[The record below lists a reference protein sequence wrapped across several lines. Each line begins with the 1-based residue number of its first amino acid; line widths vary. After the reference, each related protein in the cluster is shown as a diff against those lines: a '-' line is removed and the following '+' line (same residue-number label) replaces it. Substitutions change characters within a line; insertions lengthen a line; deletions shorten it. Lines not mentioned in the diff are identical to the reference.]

1 MSSAHYQLGKEVT
14 MRPIDK
20 FTVKNADKTS
30 FDAGVFVMFYQ
41 PIIGRESFALYQLLR
56 VFPNH
61 QGRLSDLLNYLDY
74 GLNELMSSFDQ
85 LSALHLLDIYED
97 HGELTL
103 DLKSH
108 LTPELFLA
116 DGLYKQLLTDKI
128 GQPAVDKLVRDS
140 DFSGQKISKKF
151 SDVYRVAEIPETPV
165 ISVPADT
172 KLDIAAFKTAMQNQ
186 GVQFANET
194 KDTLSLYALA
204 DKFDLDWYKLFKIA
218 ETTKNADQTLN
229 TANISRHLIAQNQKQ
244 PRLLDFSKAEQ
255 ALIRTAKSEKP
266 EALLSQIK
274 KRRFDGHPTQK
285 EKQLLMRLSRDGVA
299 LEIQNMLII
308 YFLEIRGYSNVSDYI
323 EEQAN
328 RWKKDQVTSAE
339 LAVKWLAS
347 YQRNQTEEVQQKTK
361 TQPKAAPVGSKT
373 PDWYDPDYKNETSLD
388 QQAEL
393 EKIKRQALDKMN
405 GGE

>member
-1 MSSAHYQLGKEVT
+1 

-61 QGRLSDLLNYLDY
+61 QGRLSDLLNHLDY

-165 ISVPADT
+165 ISVPADA

-347 YQRNQTEEVQQKTK
+347 YQRNQTEKVQQKTK
-361 TQPKAAPVGSKT
+361 TQPKAALVGSKT

>member
-1 MSSAHYQLGKEVT
+1 

-41 PIIGRESFALYQLLR
+41 PIIGRNGFALYQLLR
-56 VFPNH
+56 AFPTH
-61 QGRLSDLLNYLDY
+61 KGRLSDLLNHLDY
-74 GLNELMSSFDQ
+74 GLNELMNGFDQ

-103 DLKSH
+103 VLQSH
-108 LTPELFLA
+108 LTPEFFLS

-128 GQPAVDKLVRDS
+128 GQPALEKLIRET

-151 SDVYRVAEIPETPV
+151 SDVYRVAELPETID
-165 ISVPADT
+165 ISVPVDKGFDLAY
-172 KLDIAAFKTAMQNQ
+172 FKTTMENK
-186 GVQFANET
+186 GIQFADES
-194 KDTLSLYALA
+194 KDTLALYALA
-204 DKFDLDWYKLFKIA
+204 DKFDLDWYDLFKIA
-218 ETTKNADQTLN
+218 ETTQNADQSLN
-229 TANISRHLIAQNQKQ
+229 TANMSRHLIAQNQKQ

-266 EALLSQIK
+266 EALLSKIK
-274 KRRFDGHPTQK
+274 KSRFDGYPTQK
-285 EKQLLMRLSRDGVA
+285 EKQLLVRLSRDGVA
-299 LEIQNMLII
+299 PEIQNMLII

-328 RWKKDQVTSAE
+328 RWKKEQVTSAE
-339 LAVKWLAS
+339 LAAKWLAT
-347 YQRNQTEEVQQKTK
+347 YQNKQADKANKKVQPLKKT
-361 TQPKAAPVGSKT
+361 PPAGSEI
-373 PDWYDPDYKNETSLD
+373 PDWYDPDYKNETSRV

-393 EKIKRQALDKMN
+393 EKIRRQALDKMN

>member
-1 MSSAHYQLGKEVT
+1 

>member
-1 MSSAHYQLGKEVT
+1 

-41 PIIGRESFALYQLLR
+41 PIIGRDGFALYQLLR
-56 VFPNH
+56 AFPN
-61 QGRLSDLLNYLDY
+61 QKGRLSDLLNHLDY
-74 GLNELMSSFDQ
+74 GLNDLINGFDQ

-103 DLKSH
+103 DLQSH
-108 LTPELFLA
+108 LTPETFLA
-116 DGLYKQLLTDKI
+116 DGLYKQLLVAKI
-128 GQPAVDKLVRDS
+128 GQPALEKLVRETE
-140 DFSGQKISKKF
+140 FSGQKISKKF
-151 SDVYRVAEIPETPV
+151 SEVYRVAEIPETSV
-165 ISVPADT
+165 IASPTDT
-172 KLDIAAFKTAMQNQ
+172 ILDLAAFKTAMQDQ

-194 KDTLSLYALA
+194 KDTLALYALA
-204 DKFDLDWYKLFKIA
+204 DKFDLDWYQLFKIA

-229 TANISRHLIAQNQKQ
+229 TANISRHLITQNQKQ

-266 EALLSQIK
+266 EALLAQIK

-285 EKQLLMRLSRDGVA
+285 EKQLLVRLSRDGVA
-299 LEIQNMLII
+299 PEIQNMLII

-339 LAVKWLAS
+339 LAVKWLAT
-347 YQRNQTEEVQQKTK
+347 YQRKQTEKVQQKTK
-361 TQPKAAPVGSKT
+361 SQQKAAPVGSKT
-373 PDWYDPDYKNETSLD
+373 PDWYDPDYKNETSTD

-393 EKIKRQALDKMN
+393 EKIRRQALDKMN

>member
-1 MSSAHYQLGKEVT
+1 

-61 QGRLSDLLNYLDY
+61 QGRLSDLLNHLDY

-285 EKQLLMRLSRDGVA
+285 KKQLLVRLSRDGVA

-347 YQRNQTEEVQQKTK
+347 YQRNQTEKVQQKTK

-373 PDWYDPDYKNETSLD
+373 PDWYDPDYKMKP
-388 QQAEL
+388 A
-393 EKIKRQALDKMN
+393 
-405 GGE
+405 

>member
-1 MSSAHYQLGKEVT
+1 

-30 FDAGVFVMFYQ
+30 FDVGVFVMFYQ

-61 QGRLSDLLNYLDY
+61 QGRLSDLLNHLDY

-285 EKQLLMRLSRDGVA
+285 EKQLLVRLSRDGVA

-347 YQRNQTEEVQQKTK
+347 YQRNQTEKVQQKTK

>member
-1 MSSAHYQLGKEVT
+1 

-61 QGRLSDLLNYLDY
+61 QGRLSDLLNHLDY

-285 EKQLLMRLSRDGVA
+285 EKQLLVRLSRDGVA

-347 YQRNQTEEVQQKTK
+347 YQRNQTEKVQQKTK

-373 PDWYDPDYKNETSLD
+373 PDWYDKKKKNETSLD